1 MQELLDGLNH
11 RPWTITRD
19 VAFVDTC
26 FFIDELRHHKD
37 EELGGKGLALLSFNA
52 LELIHV
58 AKHLP
63 EADKKHIRRF
73 LKAHPHI
80 LVVDVPVQPGDWQSE
95 RAFVN
100 HVEPELLRLIPDASD
115 AVLLAA
121 ALARRCSVLTKDKHH
136 LFTTTLENYVQG
148 YGIRVFKEMK
158 DYLAWKAG

>member
-1 MQELLDGLNH
+1 MEELLNQLTH

-19 VAFVDTC
+19 VALVDTC

-52 LELIHV
+52 HELVHV

-63 EADKKHIRRF
+63 EADKKHIRKF
-73 LKAHPHI
+73 LKAHPNI
-80 LVVDVPVQPGDWQSE
+80 LVVDVPVIPGDWEGEQ
-95 RAFVN
+95 AFVN
-100 HVEPELLRLIPDASD
+100 HVNPDLLKLIPDASD

-121 ALARRCSVLTKDKHH
+121 ALARRCPVLTKDKHH
-136 LFTTTLENYVQG
+136 LFTTTLENYVQD

-158 DYLAWKAG
+158 DYLAWKEG